1 MVLSS
6 KSTIIPCLFTDARYD
21 PMLQNLELLK
31 QLKNEMKESAP
42 KIEGRIKA
50 TEKSYGFLETDK
62 GKSYF
67 VPPPEMRKVLHGD
80 RVQARLV
87 ENDGKEAAELDS
99 LTETALI
106 RFIGRVCFFKNKLQ
120 VMPEH
125 HLLNRAL
132 NASVEAPLQKDQFK
146 EGDWVV
152 ALLEKHALRDGKF
165 QTRIVQ
171 RIAADGDSNLPWL
184 VSLARH
190 KLSADAPITE
200 TPFSLLDETLPRRDL
215 TALPFVTI
223 DSPST
228 RDMDDALFAEA
239 NADGWQLMIAIAD
252 PAAYVAQGS
261 DVDNIARERGY
272 TTYLPGRNV
281 PMLPR
286 TLSDELCS
294 LQANE
299 RRPVLCCQVQ
309 IGSNGTLAGE
319 PEFFNAWISSK
330 AKLSYDEVSNWL
342 ELGEALQQSPEVNAL
357 VEAPLKALNG
367 IALASAQ
374 WRSDNAVVFKDR
386 PDYRFKLDS
395 DGKVSAII
403 AEERRSA
410 HKLVEENMVLAN
422 ICAARF
428 LAQHNTG
435 VYNTHSGFE
444 TEKLEDAVAVANEQG
459 YEVSAE
465 QLASLEGYAAFR
477 RQLMADNND
486 WLDARLRRYQGYV
499 LSQTQPGPHFGM
511 GLEGYATW
519 TSPIRKYSD
528 LVNHRLIRQ
537 ILAGETP
544 ELLDETLGEQL
555 DQQRL
560 SSRLAE
566 RDTGHWLYCQFLQ
579 PAVEEGAVFDAEI
592 FDISR
597 GGMRVRLLENG
608 AAPFIP
614 GSMIHKD
621 RKAMTMDNNSG
632 QVIIEGETRYRLTDR
647 IQVQLIKVDEE
658 RRSLIAKP
666 VQPETLTE
674 VSAETESTPAA

>member
-1 MVLSS
+1 
-6 KSTIIPCLFTDARYD
+6 
-21 PMLQNLELLK
+21 MLQNLELLK
-31 QLKNEMKESAP
+31 QLKNDLQESAP
-42 KIEGRIKA
+42 RIEGQIKA

-87 ENDGKEAAELDS
+87 SNDGKESAELES
-99 LTETALI
+99 LSESALI

-132 NASVEAPLQKDQFK
+132 NASIQAPLTKDQFN

-165 QTRIVQ
+165 QTEIIQ
-171 RIAADGDSNLPWL
+171 RIASSDDKNLPWL
-184 VSLARH
+184 ISLARH
-190 KLSADAPITE
+190 KLSADAPVTE
-200 TPFSLLDETLPRRDL
+200 TPFELQPESLARLDL
-215 TALPFVTI
+215 TDLPLVTI

-228 RDMDDALFAEA
+228 RDMDDAIHAEA
-239 NADGWQLMIAIAD
+239 NANGWRLTVAIAD
-252 PAAYVAQGS
+252 PSAYVAADS
-261 DVDNIARERGY
+261 DVDQIAKERGY
-272 TTYLPGRNV
+272 TTYLPGRNI

-294 LQANE
+294 LQPNE
-299 RRPVLCCQVQ
+299 KRPALCCQIQ
-309 IGSNGTLAGE
+309 INQAGTPEGE
-319 PEFFNAWISSK
+319 PEFFTAWISSK

-342 ELGEALQQSPEVNAL
+342 ELDEPLQQTAETSAL
-357 VEAPLKALNG
+357 IEAPLKALG
-367 IALASAQ
+367 DIAQASLK
-374 WRSDNAVVFKDR
+374 WRTENAVVFKDR

-395 DGKVSAII
+395 DGQVTAIF
-403 AEERRSA
+403 AEQRRSA
-410 HKLVEENMVLAN
+410 HKLVEETMILAN
-422 ICAARF
+422 ISAARF
-428 LAQHNTG
+428 LSSHNTG
-435 VYNTHSGFE
+435 IYNTHIGFE
-444 TEKLEDAVAVANEQG
+444 PEKIADVVTIANEQG
-459 YEVSAE
+459 YKTDAE
-465 QLASLEGYAAFR
+465 TLGSLSGYAAFR
-477 RQLMADNND
+477 RTLISAGND
-486 WLDARLRRYQGYV
+486 WLDARLRRFQGYV
-499 LSQTQPGPHFGM
+499 HTRTQPAPHYGM

-528 LVNHRLIRQ
+528 MVNHRLIKQ
-537 ILAGETP
+537 ILSGEAP
-544 ELLDETLGEQL
+544 QQPDEAIGELM
-555 DQQRL
+555 DQQRQ

-566 RDTGHWLYCQFLQ
+566 RDTCHWLYTRFLK
-579 PAVEEGAVFDAEI
+579 PAVEEATVFDGEI

-632 QVIIEGETRYRLTDR
+632 QVIIEGVTRYRLGD
-647 IQVQLIKVDEE
+647 QVKVQLIKVDEE
-658 RRSLIAKP
+658 RRSLIARPIQEETTKP
-666 VQPETLTE
+666 KD
-674 VSAETESTPAA
+674 

>member
-1 MVLSS
+1 
-6 KSTIIPCLFTDARYD
+6 
-21 PMLQNLELLK
+21 MLQNLELLK
-31 QLKNEMKESAP
+31 QLKNDLQESAP
-42 KIEGRIKA
+42 RVEGQIKA

-87 ENDGKEAAELDS
+87 SNDGKESAELES
-99 LTETALI
+99 LTEASLI
-106 RFIGRVCFFKNKLQ
+106 RFIGRACFFKNKLQ

-132 NASVEAPLQKDQFK
+132 NAVVKSPLDKSQFK

-165 QTRIVQ
+165 QAEIVQ
-171 RIAADGDSNLPWL
+171 RIASAEDTNLPWL
-184 VSLARH
+184 ISLARH
-190 KLSADAPITE
+190 KLSADAPVTE
-200 TPFSLLDETLPRRDL
+200 TPFALLEDPLDRRDL
-215 TALPFVTI
+215 TELALVTI

-228 RDMDDALFAEA
+228 RDMDDAIHAEA
-239 NADGWQLMIAIAD
+239 TADGWLLTIAIAD
-252 PAAYVAQGS
+252 PSAYVAADS
-261 DVDNIARERGY
+261 DVDQIAKERGY
-272 TTYLPGRNV
+272 TTYLPGRNI

-294 LQANE
+294 LQPNE
-299 RRPVLCCQVQ
+299 KRPALCCQVQ
-309 IGSNGTLAGE
+309 INQAGTLQSTL
-319 PEFFNAWISSK
+319 EFFTAWISSK

-342 ELGEALQQSPEVNAL
+342 ELGEELLQSPEVNAL
-357 VEAPLKALNG
+357 IAPSLKALSDV
-367 IALASAQ
+367 AEASFK
-374 WRSDNAVVFKDR
+374 WRSENAVVFKDR

-395 DGKVSAII
+395 EGQVTAII
-403 AEERRSA
+403 AEQRRTA
-410 HKLVEENMVLAN
+410 HKMVEETMILAN
-422 ICAARF
+422 ISAARF
-428 LAQHNTG
+428 LATHNTG
-435 VYNTHSGFE
+435 IFNTHIGFDP
-444 TEKLEDAVAVANEQG
+444 EKIEDVVTIANDQG
-459 YEVSAE
+459 YTMSAE
-465 QLASLEGYAAFR
+465 DLGSLQGYAAFR
-477 RQLMADNND
+477 RRLIGEENT
-486 WLDARLRRYQGYV
+486 WLDSRLRRFQGYV
-499 LSQTQPGPHFGM
+499 LTQNKPAPHYGM

-528 LVNHRLIRQ
+528 MVNHRLIKQ
-537 ILAGETP
+537 ILAGQTPVTP
-544 ELLDETLGEQL
+544 EDSLGEQL
-555 DQQRL
+555 DQQRQ

-566 RDTGHWLYCQFLQ
+566 RDTCHWLYTRFLK
-579 PAVEEGAVFDAEI
+579 PAVEEQTVFDGEI

-632 QVIIEGETRYRLTDR
+632 QVIIEGETRYRLGD
-647 IQVQLIKVDEE
+647 QLKVQLIKVDEE

-666 VQPETLTE
+666 WVENTDKANDGSP
-674 VSAETESTPAA
+674 AE

>member
-1 MVLSS
+1 
-6 KSTIIPCLFTDARYD
+6 
-21 PMLQNLELLK
+21 MLQNLELLK
-31 QLKNEMKESAP
+31 QLKNDLQESAP
-42 KIEGRIKA
+42 RIEGQIKA

-87 ENDGKEAAELDS
+87 SNDGKESAELES
-99 LTETALI
+99 LSEASLI

-132 NASVEAPLQKDQFK
+132 NASVKAPLQKDQFK

-152 ALLEKHALRDGKF
+152 AMLEKHALRDGKF
-165 QTRIVQ
+165 QSDIVQ
-171 RIAADGDSNLPWL
+171 RIASADDSNLPWL

-200 TPFSLLDETLPRRDL
+200 VAFELQPDTLERRDL
-215 TALPFVTI
+215 TALPLVTI

-228 RDMDDALFAEA
+228 RDMDDALHAEA
-239 NADGWQLMIAIAD
+239 TDNGWRLTVAIAD
-252 PAAYVAQGS
+252 PSAYVSEGT
-261 DVDNIARERGY
+261 DVDQIARERGY
-272 TTYLPGRNV
+272 TTYLPGRNI

-294 LQANE
+294 LQPDVK
-299 RRPVLCCQVQ
+299 RPALCCQVE
-309 IGSNGTLAGE
+309 INTAGTVASE
-319 PEFFNAWISSK
+319 PEFFSAWISSK

-342 ELGEALQQSPEVNAL
+342 ELGESLQQSPEVNS
-357 VEAPLKALNG
+357 VIEAPLKALND
-367 IALASAQ
+367 IAVASLK
-374 WRSDNAVVFKDR
+374 WRTENAVIFKDR

-395 DGKVSAII
+395 EGHVSAII
-403 AEERRSA
+403 AEQRRSA
-410 HKLVEENMVLAN
+410 HKLVEETMVLAN
-422 ICAARF
+422 ISAARF
-428 LAQHNTG
+428 LSAHKVG
-435 VYNTHSGFE
+435 IYNTHIGFE
-444 TEKLEDAVAVANEQG
+444 PEKIEDVVAIANEQG
-459 YEVSAE
+459 YETDAE
-465 QLASLEGYAAFR
+465 TLSSLEGYAAFR
-477 RQLMADNND
+477 RRLIGEGND
-486 WLDARLRRYQGYV
+486 WLDSRLRRFQGYV
-499 LSQTQPGPHFGM
+499 HTRNQPAPHYGM

-528 LVNHRLIRQ
+528 MVNHRLIKQ
-537 ILAGETP
+537 ILAGAAP
-544 ELLDETLGEQL
+544 SQPDDALGEL
-555 DQQRL
+555 MDQQRQ

-566 RDTGHWLYCQFLQ
+566 RDTCHWLYTRFLK
-579 PAVEEGAVFDAEI
+579 PAVEEATVFEGEI

-597 GGMRVRLLENG
+597 GGMRVRLLDNG

-621 RKAMTMDNNSG
+621 RKAMTLDNNSG
-632 QVIIEGETRYRLTDR
+632 QVIIEGVTRYRLGDTLK
-647 IQVQLIKVDEE
+647 VQLIKVDEE

-666 VQPETLTE
+666 VQEDTETA
-674 VSAETESTPAA
+674 AESPHS

>member
-1 MVLSS
+1 
-6 KSTIIPCLFTDARYD
+6 
-21 PMLQNLELLK
+21 MLQNLELLK
-31 QLKNEMKESAP
+31 QLKNDLQESAP
-42 KIEGRIKA
+42 RIEGQIKA

-87 ENDGKEAAELDS
+87 SNDGKESAELES
-99 LTETALI
+99 LSESALI

-132 NASVEAPLQKDQFK
+132 NANIQPPLTKDQFS

-165 QTRIVQ
+165 QTEIIQ
-171 RIAADGDSNLPWL
+171 RIASSDDKNLPWL
-184 VSLARH
+184 ISLARH
-190 KLSADAPITE
+190 KLSADAPVTE
-200 TPFSLLDETLPRRDL
+200 APFELQPEALPRTDL
-215 TALPFVTI
+215 TDLPLVTI

-228 RDMDDALFAEA
+228 RDMDDAIHAET
-239 NADGWQLMIAIAD
+239 NSNGWRLTVAIAD
-252 PAAYVAQGS
+252 PSAYVAADS
-261 DVDNIARERGY
+261 DVDQVAKERGY
-272 TTYLPGRNV
+272 TTYLPGRNI

-294 LQANE
+294 LQPNE
-299 RRPVLCCQVQ
+299 KRPALCCQIQ
-309 IGSNGTLAGE
+309 INQAGTPEGE
-319 PEFFNAWISSK
+319 PEFFTAWISSK

-342 ELGEALQQSPEVNAL
+342 ELAEELQQSPEVNAL
-357 VEAPLKALNG
+357 ITPSLKALSEV
-367 IALASAQ
+367 AEASVK
-374 WRSDNAVVFKDR
+374 WRAENAVVFKDR
-386 PDYRFKLDS
+386 PDYRFKLDNE
-395 DGKVSAII
+395 GQVTAII
-403 AEERRSA
+403 AEQRRSA
-410 HKLVEENMVLAN
+410 HKVVEETMILAN
-422 ICAARF
+422 ISAARF
-428 LAQHNTG
+428 LSTHNTG
-435 VYNTHSGFE
+435 IYNTHIGFE
-444 TEKLEDAVAVANEQG
+444 PEKIADVVAIANEQG
-459 YEVSAE
+459 YEADAE
-465 QLASLEGYAAFR
+465 TLGSLGGYAAFR
-477 RQLMADNND
+477 RTLISEGND
-486 WLDARLRRYQGYV
+486 WLDARLRRFQGYV
-499 LSQTQPGPHFGM
+499 HTHNQPAPHYGM

-528 LVNHRLIRQ
+528 MVNHRLIKQ
-537 ILAGETP
+537 ILAGEAP
-544 ELLDETLGEQL
+544 QQLDESLGEL
-555 DQQRL
+555 MDQQRQ

-566 RDTGHWLYCQFLQ
+566 RDTCHWLYTRFLK
-579 PAVEEGAVFDAEI
+579 PAVEEQTVFEGEI

-632 QVIIEGETRYRLTDR
+632 QVIIEGVTRYRLGD
-647 IQVQLIKVDEE
+647 QVKVQLIKVDEE

-666 VQPETLTE
+666 IQEET
-674 VSAETESTPAA
+674 AKPKD

>member
-1 MVLSS
+1 
-6 KSTIIPCLFTDARYD
+6 
-21 PMLQNLELLK
+21 MLQNLELLK
-31 QLKNEMKESAP
+31 QLKSDLQESAP
-42 KIEGRIKA
+42 RIEGQIKA

-87 ENDGKEAAELDS
+87 SNDGKESAELES
-99 LTETALI
+99 LSESALI

-132 NASVEAPLQKDQFK
+132 NANIRTPLTKDQFS

-165 QTRIVQ
+165 QTEIIQ
-171 RIAADGDSNLPWL
+171 RIASSDDKNLPWL

-190 KLSADAPITE
+190 QLSADAPVTE
-200 TPFSLLDETLPRRDL
+200 APFELQAETLERRDL
-215 TALPFVTI
+215 TDLPLVTI

-228 RDMDDALFAEA
+228 RDMDDAIHAEA
-239 NADGWQLMIAIAD
+239 NTDGWLLTVAIAD
-252 PAAYVAQGS
+252 PSAYVAMGS
-261 DVDNIARERGY
+261 DVDQVAKERGY
-272 TTYLPGRNV
+272 TTYLPGRNI

-294 LQANE
+294 LQPNE
-299 RRPVLCCQVQ
+299 KRPALCCQIQ
-309 IGSNGTLAGE
+309 ISQAGTPEGE
-319 PEFFNAWISSK
+319 PEFFTAWISSK

-342 ELGEALQQSPEVNAL
+342 ELAEELQQSPEVNAL
-357 VEAPLKALNG
+357 ITPSLKALSEV
-367 IALASAQ
+367 AEASVK
-374 WRSDNAVVFKDR
+374 WRAENAVVFKDR
-386 PDYRFKLDS
+386 PDYRFKLDNE
-395 DGKVSAII
+395 GQVSAII
-403 AEERRSA
+403 AEQRRSA
-410 HKLVEENMVLAN
+410 HKVVEETMILAN
-422 ICAARF
+422 ISAARF
-428 LAQHNTG
+428 LSACNTG
-435 VYNTHSGFE
+435 LYNTHIGFE
-444 TEKLEDAVAVANEQG
+444 PEKIEDVVTIVNEQG
-459 YEVSAE
+459 YEVDAE
-465 QLASLEGYAAFR
+465 TLISLQGYSAFR
-477 RQLMADNND
+477 RRLITEENN
-486 WLDARLRRYQGYV
+486 WLDSRLRRFQGYV
-499 LSQTQPGPHFGM
+499 LTQNKPAPHYGM

-528 LVNHRLIRQ
+528 MVNHRLIKQ
-537 ILAGETP
+537 ILAGEPPATP
-544 ELLDETLGEQL
+544 EDSLGEQL
-555 DQQRL
+555 DQQRQ

-566 RDTGHWLYCQFLQ
+566 RDTCHWLYTRFLK
-579 PAVEEGAVFDAEI
+579 PAVEEQTVFEGEI

-614 GSMIHKD
+614 GSMLHKD

-632 QVIIEGETRYRLTDR
+632 QVIIEGVTRYRLGD
-647 IQVQLIKVDEE
+647 QVKVQLIKVDEE

-666 VQPETLTE
+666 VQEEP
-674 VSAETESTPAA
+674 PKPKD